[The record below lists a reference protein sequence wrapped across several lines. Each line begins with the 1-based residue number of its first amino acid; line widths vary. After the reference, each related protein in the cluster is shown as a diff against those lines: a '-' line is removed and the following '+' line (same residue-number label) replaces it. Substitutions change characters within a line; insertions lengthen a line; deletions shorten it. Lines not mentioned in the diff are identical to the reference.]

1 MKQWSAMKDRRKE
14 MRAPTRLQLL
24 SVAGGL
30 SALRSLDIE
39 AGLTELYHEHP
50 VRWQAWM
57 DDAMKLIQTAAAPD
71 KDSGFMDTVAPH
83 ATDE

>member
-1 MKQWSAMKDRRKE
+1 MKDRRKE

-30 SALRSLDIE
+30 STLRNLDIQ
-39 AGLTELYHEHP
+39 AALTELYHEHP

-57 DDAMKLIQTAAAPD
+57 DDAMRLIRTAAAPE
-71 KDSGFMDTVAPH
+71 KDSGFAETVQPGG
-83 ATDE
+83 DD